1 MTWKIVR
8 TGIYK
13 LSWIIVGPGKISI
26 GKNYDADATVS
37 AKDEIL
43 ADIIDKKLHPAT
55 AILQRK
61 VVLKGKIHAIAKFRP
76 EFFGIK
82 PKL

>member
-1 MTWKIVR
+1 M
-8 TGIYK
+8 
-13 LSWIIVGPGKISI
+13 SI
-26 GKNYDADATVS
+26 GKNSDADATVT

-43 ADIIDKKLHPAT
+43 ADIINKKLHPAT

-61 VVLKGKIHAIAKFRP
+61 VTLKGKLQAIAKFRP